1 MRTGLAASREGR
13 SVFHSLVNERRVTQQ
28 EIARRARVHRTT
40 VSLALADSPRI
51 PADTKARIK
60 QVAETLGYTPDPMLT
75 ALIAY
80 RTRRRPVTFH
90 GTMAWLGNTV
100 YGYDW
105 KLVPHH
111 RDYFE
116 GATVR
121 ARACGFQ
128 LEAFDLNTPDMNP
141 ERMVGILRAR
151 NVTGV
156 LLAPQP
162 LAPLRAAFDWRHFSA
177 VTFGYTL
184 ADLGSHTIT
193 AAHYRAMR
201 QIMLELRRRGYQR
214 PGFSVAQ
221 SMVERTDYN
230 LLAPYLLDDGLQRI
244 PVVPPLFGPSR
255 SADVVGE
262 WLERHRPDVIV
273 SGNHLV
279 LDILRERKFRVP
291 DDLGAV
297 CPCLPSAGTD
307 LAGIVEDSKRIG
319 AIAVDQLVSM
329 INRGERGL
337 PEYPVR
343 LHVEGVW
350 HEGRSLRAAQG

>member
-1 MRTGLAASREGR
+1 
-13 SVFHSLVNERRVTQQ
+13 VNDRRVTQQ

-51 PADTKARIK
+51 PAATKARIK

-80 RTRRRPVTFH
+80 RTRRRPVSFH
-90 GTMAWLGNTV
+90 GLLAWLGNTQH
-100 YGYDW
+100 GYDW

-128 LEAFDLNTPDMNP
+128 LEAFDLNTPDMTP

-151 NVTGV
+151 NIAGV

-162 LAPLRAAFDWRHFSA
+162 LAPLQQAFDWRQFSA

-184 ADLGSHTIT
+184 GDLGSHTIT

-201 QIMLELRRRGYQR
+201 HIMGELRRRGYRR

-230 LLAPYLLDDGLQRI
+230 LFAAFLLNEGGVPGL
-244 PVVPPLFGPSR
+244 PEVPPLFGPSR
-255 SADVVGE
+255 SAEVVGA
-262 WLERHRPDVIV
+262 WLDRHRPDVIV

-291 DDLGAV
+291 DEIGAV
-297 CPCLPSAGTD
+297 CPCLPGADTE
-307 LAGIVEDSKRIG
+307 LAGVVEDSKRIG

-343 LHVEGVW
+343 IHVEGVW
-350 HEGRSLRAAQG
+350 HEGRSLRPPPR